1 MTRVWVGAAAALML
15 VTVGAAMAGVVW
27 LPLALAILVA
37 VGAALIRR
45 PQRGLL
51 LVAALT
57 PYNGLL
63 LISHLPTAAT
73 YWKELVVLATMGAG
87 LLSPQETRADPGRKL
102 PGWAPAVGGWLVVG
116 LVSAVGVGLIQAY
129 TGYRIDFFYVLLA
142 VAIWRNPL
150 RGRDLDRLVSILML
164 NGVITSLVGILQQV
178 LGAGRLNSLGYQYN
192 SVIRFSGSHLRSFS
206 TFNQP
211 FPFGLY
217 VMIVLLVG
225 VPVALSDR
233 SRLRNRLFLA
243 CLPILGVGI
252 LTSLVRAAWLGLGV
266 GIVFLG
272 LRRHRILLSVIPLA
286 LVALLYVPGSLT
298 NTALSSSSFQ
308 DRTNT
313 WSQNFDHVLVHPL
326 GEGIGST
333 GSAAAK
339 TAALTAVATGSPTL
353 QPDNYYFS
361 TLYEL
366 GVPGLYFLVLLL
378 LAAIL
383 ETDRAARRT
392 IGLESEVCLGI
403 TASFLAAAVAMT
415 VATYLQIYPM
425 DLTFWMFLGIS
436 ATYSVRQADAP
447 VGQRSLADRLRPATT
462 RS

>member
-1 MTRVWVGAAAALML
+1 MTRVWVGAAAGLML
-15 VTVGAAMAGVVW
+15 VTVGAAVAGVVW
-27 LPLALAILVA
+27 LPLALALLVA

-51 LVAALT
+51 LLAALA

-63 LISHLPTAAT
+63 LISHLPTSAT
-73 YWKELVVLATMGAG
+73 YWKELVVLATLGAG
-87 LLSPQETRADPGRKL
+87 FLSPQETRAEPGLKL
-102 PGWAPAVGGWLVVG
+102 PGWAPALAGWLVVG
-116 LVSAVGVGLIQAY
+116 LVSAVGVGFIQAY

-164 NGVITSLVGILQQV
+164 NGVVTSLVGILQQV

-211 FPFGLY
+211 FPFGFYL
-217 VMIVLLVG
+217 MIVVLVG
-225 VPVALSDR
+225 MPVALSDR

-252 LTSLVRAAWLGLGV
+252 LTSLVRAAWLGLGI
-266 GIVFLG
+266 GIIFLG

-298 NTALSSSSFQ
+298 NSALSSSSFQ
-308 DRTNT
+308 QRTNT
-313 WSQNFDHVLVHPL
+313 WSQNFDHVLQHPL
-326 GEGIGST
+326 GSGIGST
-333 GSAAAK
+333 GSAAQK
-339 TAALTAVATGSPTL
+339 TAALTGVSNGNL

-383 ETDRAARRT
+383 ETDRAGRRT
-392 IGLESEVCLGI
+392 TGLESEVCLGI

-436 ATYSVRQADAP
+436 ATYSVRRADAP
-447 VGQRSLADRLRPATT
+447 AGQRSVADRLRPAATQ
-462 RS
+462 S

>member
-1 MTRVWVGAAAALML
+1 VTRLWIGAAVGLML
-15 VTVGAAMAGVVW
+15 VIVEAAAAGVVW
-27 LPLALAILVA
+27 LPLGLAILVA
-37 VGAALIRR
+37 GGAALISR

-51 LVAALT
+51 LLAALA
-57 PYNGLL
+57 PYDGLL

-73 YWKELVVLATMGAG
+73 YWKELIVLATLGAG
-87 LLSPQETRADPGRKL
+87 FLSPQDTRAAPGRKL

-116 LVSAVGVGLIQAY
+116 LMSAAGVGFIQAY

-150 RGRDLDRLVSILML
+150 RGRDLDRLVSILMA
-164 NGVITSLVGILQQV
+164 NGVITSLVGILQQG
-178 LGAGRLNSLGYQYN
+178 LGADRLASLGYQYN

-217 VMIVLLVG
+217 LMVVLLTG
-225 VPVALSDR
+225 VPVALSDT

-272 LRRHRILLSVIPLA
+272 LRRHRILLGVIPLA
-286 LVALLYVPGSLT
+286 LVARCTYPVRSPT
-298 NTALSSSSFQ
+298 RPVSSSSFQ
-308 DRTNT
+308 QRTNT
-313 WSQNFDHVLVHPL
+313 WSQNFDHVLQHPV
-326 GEGIGST
+326 GSGIGST
-333 GSAAAK
+333 GSAADK
-339 TAALTAVATGSPTL
+339 TAALTGVSTGSL

-392 IGLESEVCLGI
+392 AGLESEVLLGI

-425 DLTFWMFLGIS
+425 DLTFWMFLGIAATSS
-436 ATYSVRQADAP
+436 AGRTSVPA
-447 VGQRSLADRLRPATT
+447 GQRALARE
-462 RS
+462 